1 MAKEWPKEV
10 FIGCLELLSE
20 SEELFICIYLVL
32 PLLCVAMVGIIGISV
47 CQLISDPQA
56 SSLASTSD
64 YLSINPERWFPHS

>member
-1 MAKEWPKEV
+1 MATEWPKEV

-20 SEELFICIYLVL
+20 SEELFIYLVL

-47 CQLISDPQA
+47 YQLISDPQA

>member
-20 SEELFICIYLVL
+20 SEALFIYLVL

-47 CQLISDPQA
+47 YQVISDPQA
-56 SSLASTSD
+56 LSLASTSD

>member
-20 SEELFICIYLVL
+20 SEALFIYLVL

-47 CQLISDPQA
+47 YQVISDPQA
-56 SSLASTSD
+56 LSLASTSD
-64 YLSINPERWFPHS
+64 HLSINPERWFPHS

>member
-20 SEELFICIYLVL
+20 SEELFIYLVL
-32 PLLCVAMVGIIGISV
+32 PLLCIAMAGIIGIV
-47 CQLISDPQA
+47 VYQLISDPQA
-56 SSLASTSD
+56 ASLASATD